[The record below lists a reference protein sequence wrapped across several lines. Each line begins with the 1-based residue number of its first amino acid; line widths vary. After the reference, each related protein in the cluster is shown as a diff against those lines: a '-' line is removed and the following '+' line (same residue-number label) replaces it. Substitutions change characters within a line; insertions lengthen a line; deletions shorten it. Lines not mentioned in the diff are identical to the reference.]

1 MGDLWYLAL
10 AYGVIWV
17 VLLAYLYSIAR
28 RQEGLREEMK
38 SLQEALDGEAEAE
51 EERDEA
57 EPFLSLVRGQGS
69 GSAGDER
76 PEGGP

>member
-10 AYGVIWV
+10 AYAVIWV
-17 VLLAYLYSIAR
+17 VILAYLYSIAR

-38 SLQEALDGEAEAE
+38 FIQEAMEGEADAE
-51 EERDEA
+51 EEGDEA

-69 GSAGDER
+69 GTAGDER
-76 PEGGP
+76 PEGGQ